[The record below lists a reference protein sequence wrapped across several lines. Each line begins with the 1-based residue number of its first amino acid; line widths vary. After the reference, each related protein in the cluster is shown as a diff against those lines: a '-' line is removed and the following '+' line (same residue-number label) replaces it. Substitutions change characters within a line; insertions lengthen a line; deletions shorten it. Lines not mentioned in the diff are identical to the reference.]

1 MKMIYRIV
9 LGLGGLILLA
19 WVGLQVKP
27 APFAAYAGTPTA
39 LETVPL
45 PKGLPAP
52 VARFYRALYGEH
64 IPVIRS
70 VVISGR
76 ASIRPVG
83 PVSFPARF
91 RFTHLAGRDYRHD
104 IEATLF
110 GLTVLKIK
118 ESYIAGSSRQEMPW
132 GTTENDPK
140 ANQAANL
147 GLWAEAIWFPALFL
161 TDSRIKWGAVDI
173 ETATLSV
180 PFEATRETFI
190 VRFDPETHQVRSLKA
205 MRFKTDHKILWMNE
219 VRAWDTLGGQRVP
232 TQGTV
237 TWMDDGKPW
246 ATFNVEE
253 IVLGAD
259 VSESLRGQNE

>member
-1 MKMIYRIV
+1 MKIIYRIALV
-9 LGLGGLILLA
+9 LGGIALLGWLGLR
-19 WVGLQVKP
+19 VKP
-27 APFAAYAGTPTA
+27 APFAAFAKPLGT

-45 PKGLPAP
+45 PTGLPAP
-52 VARFYRALYGEH
+52 VARFYRALYGES
-64 IPVIRS
+64 IPVIHS
-70 VVISGR
+70 AVISGR

-83 PVSFPARF
+83 PITFPARF

-104 IEATLF
+104 IEATVF
-110 GLTVLKIK
+110 GLSVLKVK

-132 GTTENDPK
+132 GTVENDPK

-147 GLWAEAIWFPALFL
+147 GLWAEAIRFPALFL
-161 TDSRIKWGAVDI
+161 TDSRTAWGAVDDV
-173 ETATLSV
+173 TATLSV

-190 VRFDPETHQVRSLKA
+190 VRFDPATHLVRSLEA

-219 VRAWDTLGGQRVP
+219 VRAWDTVGGQRVP
-232 TQGTV
+232 TQGDV

-253 IVLGAD
+253 IVLNAD
-259 VSESLRGQNE
+259 VQQSLGGK